1 MQLGRELEKEA
12 VNNQRKFWRRVNEH
26 RRSKGGGV
34 HINGEDG
41 QLLTDQTEVMGR
53 RKEHFESLF
62 QEDEGGS
69 EQPDLELTQENDKG
83 ISEEEVR
90 RAVSRLK
97 GGKAPG
103 TCGIM
108 PEILKAG
115 GEVAIEWLV
124 KLFNVMWERG
134 VAPRDWKTAII
145 VPIHKKGSRLE
156 CTNYRGI
163 SL

>member
-1 MQLGRELEKEA
+1 MRY
-12 VNNQRKFWRRVNEH
+12 
-26 RRSKGGGV
+26 
-34 HINGEDG
+34 
-41 QLLTDQTEVMGR
+41 
-53 RKEHFESLF
+53 FESLF

-69 EQPDLELTQENDKG
+69 EQPDLELSQENDKG

-108 PEILKAG
+108 PEMLKAG

-124 KLFNVMWERG
+124 KLFNVVWERG
-134 VAPRDWKTAII
+134 VAPRD
-145 VPIHKKGSRLE
+145 
-156 CTNYRGI
+156 
-163 SL
+163 